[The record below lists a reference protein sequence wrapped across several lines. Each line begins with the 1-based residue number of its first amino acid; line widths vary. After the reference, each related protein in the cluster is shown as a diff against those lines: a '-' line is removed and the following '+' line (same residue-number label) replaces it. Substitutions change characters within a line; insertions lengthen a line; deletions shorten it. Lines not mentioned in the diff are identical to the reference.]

1 MDESQLRQ
9 AIACFP
15 HVDLGF
21 FPTPLQECPRLTR
34 LLKGPRI
41 LMKRD
46 DCAGL
51 AFGGNKTRHLEFSMA
66 DALAQNADVVVA
78 GAALQSNYCRQTAAA
93 AARLG
98 LRSYLVLSTIGRPHV
113 IQGNYL
119 LDYLLGAEI
128 EVVDVPMGEPLL
140 ARMRE
145 VASELREQGLSP
157 YILLEPP
164 RCDDLGALS
173 YANAVLELREQL
185 DRLETKADY
194 IYCAAA
200 GPTQAGLVVGVKAL
214 GMSTKVHGVTPI
226 RWEYDLKVDV
236 ANNANRV
243 YQLLKLETRTAPQDV
258 LNWDDYVG
266 QKYGQPTAEGLEAI
280 RVLARTEGILLD
292 PVYTSKAMAG
302 LIDHINKGV
311 IARDNTVV
319 FIHTGG
325 TPALFAYASEL
336 GLPKEN

>member
-1 MDESQLRQ
+1 MDENQFSQ
-9 AIACFP
+9 AIASFP
-15 HVDLGF
+15 RVELGF
-21 FPTPLQECPRLTR
+21 FPTPLHHCPRLTQ

-46 DCAGL
+46 DCSGL

-66 DALAQNADVVVA
+66 DAVAQNADIVVA

-98 LRSYLVLSTIGRPHV
+98 LRSYLVLTRAGRPDT

-119 LDYLLGAEI
+119 LDRILGAEI
-128 EVVDVPMGEPLL
+128 EVVDLPMGEPLL
-140 ARMRE
+140 ARMKE
-145 VASELREQGLSP
+145 IASELRARGFSP

-164 RCDDLGALS
+164 RCDDLGAIS
-173 YANAVLELREQL
+173 YAQAMLEMHQQL
-185 DRLETKADY
+185 KKSEVRADY

-200 GPTQAGLVVGVKAL
+200 GPTQAGLIVAAKAL
-214 GMSTKVHGVTPI
+214 GLPIEIRGITPI
-226 RWEYDLKVDV
+226 RWDYDLKTDV

-243 YQLLKLETRTAPQDV
+243 FQLLNIPLQISPQEV

-266 QKYGQPTAEGLEAI
+266 ETYGKPTPDGVEAI
-280 RVLARTEGILLD
+280 RVVARTEGILLD
-292 PVYTSKAMAG
+292 PVYTGKAMAG
-302 LIDHINKGV
+302 LFDHIREGLIAVDRTV
-311 IARDNTVV
+311 I

-325 TPALFAYASEL
+325 TPALFAYVSEL
-336 GLPKEN
+336 KLE